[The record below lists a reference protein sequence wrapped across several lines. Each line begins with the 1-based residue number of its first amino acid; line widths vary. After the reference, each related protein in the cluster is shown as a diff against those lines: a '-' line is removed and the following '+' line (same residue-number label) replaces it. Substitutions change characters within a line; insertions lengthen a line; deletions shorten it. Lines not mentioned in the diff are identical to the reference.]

1 MCQQRVM
8 WRIILRTIKSE
19 EIFDMTLIHPVYMDS
34 VPKNKIHMNHLIIVE
49 SPAKAKTL
57 KKFLG
62 AKYTIKASM
71 GHIRDLP
78 KKNLA
83 IDIEHDFT
91 PEYEIS
97 PDKKK
102 IVAELKAAAKKPD
115 TMVWLAPDED
125 REGESIAWH
134 LVYALGLKK
143 DQFKRIAFHE
153 ITKPAVLKALENPR
167 NIDLNLVHAQ
177 QARRILDRL
186 VGYKLSPLL
195 WTKIRAGLSAG
206 RVQSVAVRLIV
217 DKEREIE
224 AFKSEEYWN
233 IDTDLKVKKGDFN
246 ADLHKIKGKKAIV
259 KNKKEADKILKD
271 LNEASYKIAQIT
283 KKKSKR
289 QPAAPFITS
298 TLQQEASRKLGFSVK
313 QTMMVAQ
320 QLYEG
325 VEHGNDHTG
334 LITYMRT
341 DSYNLS
347 KEFLK
352 EVPKIVTK
360 LFGKE
365 FALAAPRVFT
375 KKARGAQEAH
385 EAIRPTDL
393 SKTPED
399 LKAYLDPKQFRLY
412 KLIWERT
419 IACQMAEAELDTTSI
434 LIEAGN
440 YELIAKGQ
448 IIRKPGFMKVYVEG
462 TDNPE
467 EALSEKDRLLPDMEE
482 GEICDL
488 IKVNTEQK
496 FTQPPARYTEASLV
510 KKMEAE
516 GIGRPSTYA
525 PTISTVISRGYIEKK
540 EDKKLYPMDIGL
552 IVNDFLVK
560 HFADIVDYQFT
571 AHMEEKLDDIAD
583 GKEEW
588 QPVIKK
594 FFDPFEENLEKKKK
608 EVQKSDIITDKT
620 DEKCDK
626 CGADMMVKLGRNG
639 KFLSCS
645 KYPECKNA
653 RPLKA
658 DLEKEKQLQ
667 EQFKD
672 EKCDNCGSQMMVKK
686 GRFGD
691 FLACSD
697 YPKCK
702 TTRPLAHALKIQCPE
717 CGSNL
722 VEKRT
727 KRGKIF
733 YGCTGYPKCT
743 FATWKK
749 PVEDKCVA
757 CGGLQVEQ
765 KKDLIKCEK
774 CGKETEIEPTD
785 EIEND

>member
-1 MCQQRVM
+1 
-8 WRIILRTIKSE
+8 
-19 EIFDMTLIHPVYMDS
+19 
-34 VPKNKIHMNHLIIVE
+34 MNHLIIVE

-62 AKYTIKASM
+62 AKYAVKASM

-78 KKNLA
+78 KKTIA
-83 IDIEHDFT
+83 IDVEHDFT

-102 IVAELKAAAKKPD
+102 IVKELKDEIKKSSD

-143 DQFKRIAFHE
+143 GHFKRIAFHE

-167 NIDLNLVHAQ
+167 AIDINLVHAQ

-206 RVQSVAVRLIV
+206 RVQSVAVRLVV
-217 DKEREIE
+217 DREREIE
-224 AFKSEEYWN
+224 AFKPEEYWN
-233 IDTDLKVKKGDFN
+233 IDCDLSVKKGSFN
-246 ADLHKIKGKKAIV
+246 AELSKIKGKKAEV
-259 KNKKEADKILKD
+259 DNKKTADQVLKD
-271 LNEASYKIAQIT
+271 LNKADYEVNKVQ
-283 KKKSKR
+283 KKLAKR
-289 QPAAPFITS
+289 HPAAPFITS

-313 QTMMVAQ
+313 QTMVVAQ

-325 VEHGNDHTG
+325 VEHGKDHTG

-347 KEFLK
+347 NEFLK
-352 EVPKIVTK
+352 SVPKIVSK
-360 LFGKE
+360 LYGAECILEK
-365 FALAAPRVFT
+365 PRVFT

-393 SKTPED
+393 SKTPSD
-399 LKAYLDPKQFRLY
+399 LKSHLDPKQYRLY

-419 IACQMAEAELDTTSI
+419 IACQMADAEVDVTTATI
-434 LIEAGN
+434 KAGD
-440 YELIAKGQ
+440 YELTAKGE
-448 IIRKPGFMKVYVEG
+448 IIKKPGFMKAYIEG
-462 TDNPE
+462 HDDPAQVLSDKDVILPE
-467 EALSEKDRLLPDMEE
+467 MNE
-482 GEICDL
+482 GEACDL
-488 IKVNTEQK
+488 EKVNGEQK

-510 KKMEAE
+510 KKMEHE

-525 PTISTVISRGYIEKK
+525 PTISTIVSRGYIEKK
-540 EDKKLYPMDIGL
+540 QDKKLYPMDIGM

-560 HFADIVDYQFT
+560 HFSDIVDYQFT
-571 AHMEEKLDDIAD
+571 AHMEDKLDDIAD
-583 GKEEW
+583 GEREW
-588 QPVIKK
+588 QPVIKE
-594 FFDPFEENLEKKKK
+594 FYDPFAKTIEKKKK
-608 EVQKSDIITDKT
+608 EVKKEDVINEKT
-620 DEKCDK
+620 DEICDK
-626 CGADMMVKLGRNG
+626 CKAPMMVKLGRNG

-653 RPLKA
+653 RPMKEDA
-658 DLEKEKQLQ
+658 EKEKELQ
-667 EQFKD
+667 KEFKD
-672 EKCDNCGSQMMVKK
+672 EKCDKCGEQMIVKN
-686 GRFGD
+686 GRFGE
-691 FLACSD
+691 FLACSG

-702 TTRPLAHALKIQCPE
+702 TTRPLSHALEIKCPE
-717 CGSNL
+717 CSSDI

-727 KRGKIF
+727 KRGKVF

-749 PVEDKCVA
+749 PVKDKCSV
-757 CGGLQVEQ
+757 CSGLQVEA

-774 CGKETEIEPTD
+774 CGKETEVEGQ
-785 EIEND
+785 E

>member
-1 MCQQRVM
+1 
-8 WRIILRTIKSE
+8 
-19 EIFDMTLIHPVYMDS
+19 
-34 VPKNKIHMNHLIIVE
+34 MNHLIIVE

-62 AKYTIKASM
+62 AKYAVKASM

-78 KKNLA
+78 KKKLS
-83 IDIEHDFT
+83 IDTENDFE

-102 IVAELKAAAKKPD
+102 IVAELKKEIAKGE
-115 TMVWLAPDED
+115 TTVWLAPDED

-143 DQFKRIAFHE
+143 GTFKRIAFHE
-153 ITKPAVLKALENPR
+153 ITKPAVLNALENPR
-167 NIDLNLVHAQ
+167 SIDINLVHAQ

-217 DKEREIE
+217 DREREIE
-224 AFKSEEYWN
+224 AFKPEEYWN
-233 IDTDLKVKKGDFN
+233 IDTDLEVKKGPFN
-246 ADLHKIKGKKAIV
+246 AELSKIKGKKAQV
-259 KNKKEADKILKD
+259 KNKKQADEVLKD
-271 LNEASYKIAQIT
+271 LNKADYKVADVT
-283 KKKSKR
+283 KKSTKR
-289 QPAAPFITS
+289 YPSAPFITS

-313 QTMMVAQ
+313 QTMVVAQ

-325 VEHGNDHTG
+325 VEHGNEHTG

-341 DSYNLS
+341 DSFNLS
-347 KEFLK
+347 NEFLK
-352 EVPKIVTK
+352 TVPKIVSK
-360 LFGKE
+360 LYGPE
-365 FALAAPRVFT
+365 YALSKPRVFT

-393 SKTPED
+393 SKTPKD
-399 LKAYLDPKQFRLY
+399 LKDHLDPKQLKLY

-419 IACQMAEAELDTTSI
+419 IACQMAEAEVDVTTATI
-434 LIEAGN
+434 QAGD
-440 YELIAKGQ
+440 YELVAKGQ
-448 IIRKPGFMKVYVEG
+448 IITKPGFMKVYVEG
-462 TDNPE
+462 TDHPDD
-467 EALSEKDRLLPDMEE
+467 ALSDKDKILPAMEA
-482 GEICDL
+482 GEDCDL
-488 IKVNTEQK
+488 VKVNAEQK

-510 KKMEAE
+510 KKLESE

-525 PTISTVISRGYIEKK
+525 PTISTIMQRGYIEKK
-540 EDKKLYPMDIGL
+540 DDKKLYPMDIGT

-571 AHMEEKLDDIAD
+571 ANMEDKLDDIAE
-583 GKEEW
+583 GKSEW
-588 QPVIKK
+588 QPVIKE
-594 FFDPFEENLEKKKK
+594 FFEPFEKNVETKKK
-608 EVQKSDIITDKT
+608 EVKKEDIIHEET
-620 DEKCDK
+620 DEKCDV
-626 CGADMMVKLGRNG
+626 CGAPMVVKLGRNG

-645 KYPECKNA
+645 RYPDCKNA
-653 RPLKA
+653 RPMKE

-667 EQFKD
+667 EQYKD
-672 EKCDNCGSQMMVKK
+672 EKCDKCGKPMLVKN
-686 GRFGD
+686 GRFGE

-702 TTRPLAHALKIQCPE
+702 TTRALSHALDVKCPE
-717 CGSNL
+717 CGKDV

-727 KRGKIF
+727 KRGKVF
-733 YGCTGYPKCT
+733 YGCTGYPQCK

-749 PVEDKCVA
+749 PVKDPCPV

-765 KKDLIKCEK
+765 KKNLIKCEQ
-774 CGKETEIEPTD
+774 CGKETETD
-785 EIEND
+785 

>member
-1 MCQQRVM
+1 
-8 WRIILRTIKSE
+8 
-19 EIFDMTLIHPVYMDS
+19 
-34 VPKNKIHMNHLIIVE
+34 MNHLIIVE

-62 AKYTIKASM
+62 AKYTVKASM

-83 IDIEHDFT
+83 IDVEHDFE

-97 PDKKK
+97 PEKKK
-102 IVAELKAAAKKPD
+102 VVAELKKEVKKGD
-115 TMVWLAPDED
+115 TTVWLASDED

-143 DQFKRIAFHE
+143 GDFKRIAFHE

-167 NIDLNLVHAQ
+167 EIDISLVHAQ

-217 DKEREIE
+217 DREREIE
-224 AFKSEEYWN
+224 AFKPQEYWN
-233 IDTDLKVKKGDFN
+233 IDTDLKVKKGEFN
-246 ADLHKIKGKKAIV
+246 AELSKIKGKKAEV
-259 KNKKEADKILKD
+259 KNKKQADLIVKD
-271 LNEASYKIAQIT
+271 LNGADYKIEKIT
-283 KKKSKR
+283 KKQTKR
-289 QPAAPFITS
+289 SPAAPFITS

-313 QTMMVAQ
+313 QTMVVAQ

-325 VEHGNDHTG
+325 VEHGKDHTG

-341 DSYNLS
+341 DSFNLS
-347 KEFLK
+347 NEFLK
-352 EVPKIVTK
+352 TVPGVVTK

-365 FALAAPRVFT
+365 YTLDKPRVFT
-375 KKARGAQEAH
+375 KKAKGAQEAH

-393 SKTPED
+393 SKTPQD
-399 LKAYLDPKQFRLY
+399 LKADLDPKQYKLY

-419 IACQMAEAELDTTSI
+419 IACQMAEAELDTTTVNVK
-434 LIEAGN
+434 AAD
-440 YELIAKGQ
+440 YELTAKGQ

-467 EALSEKDRLLPDMEE
+467 EALSDKDKLLPEMKE
-482 GEICDL
+482 GEVCDL
-488 IKVNTEQK
+488 MKVNSEQK

-510 KKMEAE
+510 KKMESE

-525 PTISTVISRGYIEKK
+525 PTISTIITRGYIEKK
-540 EDKKLYPMDIGL
+540 EDKKLYPMEIGT

-560 HFADIVDYQFT
+560 HFGDIVDYQFT
-571 AHMEEKLDDIAD
+571 AQMEEKLDDIAE

-588 QPVIKK
+588 QPVIKQ
-594 FFDPFEENLEKKKK
+594 FFDPFEKTIEIKKK
-608 EVQKSDIITDKT
+608 EVKKEDIINEKT
-620 DEKCDK
+620 DEICDK
-626 CGADMMVKLGRNG
+626 CGAPMVVKLGRNG

-653 RPLKA
+653 RPLKE
-658 DLEKEKQLQ
+658 DLEKEKALQ

-672 EKCDNCGSQMMVKK
+672 EKCDNCGSQMVVKN
-686 GRFGD
+686 GRFGE
-691 FLACSD
+691 FLACSN

-702 TTRPLAHALKIQCPE
+702 TTRPLAHALKVKCPE
-717 CGSNL
+717 CGKDL

-743 FATWKK
+743 FASWKK
-749 PVEDKCVA
+749 PVETPCPDCK
-757 CGGLQVEQ
+757 GLQVEQ
-765 KKDLIKCEK
+765 KKNVVKCLN
-774 CGKETEIEPTD
+774 CGKETETED
-785 EIEND
+785 